1 MRRRHWATVGLITL
15 LAIGGLSG
23 CGGNGDDDEAGVDIR
38 ATELLRFDPDQL
50 RTSLNRET
58 VFVFQNGDD
67 SREHNI
73 TIPFIFI
80 DAELTRPVS
89 VDVPSGQTRDV
100 TFTVR
105 ERPRDGF
112 LAFYCRFHQAEGMV
126 GRIQLS

>member
-1 MRRRHWATVGLITL
+1 MRRRQWASIGLITV
-15 LAIGGLSG
+15 LAIVGLSG
-23 CGGNGDDDEAGVDIR
+23 CGGNGDDEEGIDIK
-38 ATELLRFDPDQL
+38 ATKFLRFDPDEL

-58 VFVFQNGDD
+58 LYVFQNEDD

-73 TIPFIFI
+73 TIPFIFV

-89 VDVPSGQTRDV
+89 VDVPSGQTKDV

-126 GRIQLS
+126 GRIRLN